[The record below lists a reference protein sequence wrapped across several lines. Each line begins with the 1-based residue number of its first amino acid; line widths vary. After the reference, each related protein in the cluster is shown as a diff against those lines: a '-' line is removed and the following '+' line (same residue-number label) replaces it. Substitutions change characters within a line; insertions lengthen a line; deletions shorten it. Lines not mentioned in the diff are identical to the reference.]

1 MAAVTIDLIKELRD
15 RTGAGIMDCKKALL
29 ATDGD
34 VEKAIDFLREKGIAK
49 AASKA
54 SRTAAEG
61 LAAFRICEK
70 CGHKAAIVEVNC
82 ETDFV
87 SASDKFHALVESVL
101 DVIMEKEPATVE
113 EARELTAHLFADATV
128 AMGEKFDLRRFE
140 IVKITDGQSFG
151 VYSHMNGKIGVLVA
165 FEGDASEVAKP
176 IAMSIAANNPS
187 YITLEDVPAADRERE
202 RGVAA
207 AEVAAD
213 PKLAGK
219 PEAMLNN
226 IIERKV
232 DKVLST
238 SCLTLQGYILD
249 PNQTVGQ
256 VLKEKGLKINKFFR
270 YQVGEGIA
278 KAADAE

>member
-1 MAAVTIDLIKELRD
+1 MAAITSAMVKELRE
-15 RTGAGIMDCKKALL
+15 RTSAGMMDCKKALVES
-29 ATDGD
+29 DGD
-34 VEKAIDFLREKGIAK
+34 MEKAIEWLREKGLSQAAK
-49 AASKA
+49 KA
-54 SRTAAEG
+54 SRIAAEG
-61 LAAFRICEK
+61 VVAQYINADATI
-70 CGHKAAIVEVNC
+70 AAIVEVNC

-87 SASDKFHALVESVL
+87 SASDKFHALVEGVL
-101 DVIMEKEPATVE
+101 DILMEKEPATVE

-140 IVKITDGQSFG
+140 IVKLEEGQSFG
-151 VYSHMNGKIGVLVA
+151 VYSHMNGKIGVLVQFDKA
-165 FEGDASEVAKP
+165 VAEIAKP

-187 YITLEDVPAADRERE
+187 YIALEDVPAADRDRE
-202 RGVAA
+202 RNIAK

-256 VLKEKGLKINKFFR
+256 VLKAADAKVIKFFR

-278 KAADAE
+278 K

>member
-1 MAAVTIDLIKELRD
+1 
-15 RTGAGIMDCKKALL
+15 
-29 ATDGD
+29 
-34 VEKAIDFLREKGIAK
+34 
-49 AASKA
+49 
-54 SRTAAEG
+54 
-61 LAAFRICEK
+61 
-70 CGHKAAIVEVNC
+70 
-82 ETDFV
+82 
-87 SASDKFHALVESVL
+87 
-101 DVIMEKEPATVE
+101 
-113 EARELTAHLFADATV
+113 
-128 AMGEKFDLRRFE
+128 
-140 IVKITDGQSFG
+140 
-151 VYSHMNGKIGVLVA
+151 MNGKIGVLVQFDKA
-165 FEGDASEVAKP
+165 VAEIAKP

-187 YITLEDVPAADRERE
+187 YIALEDVPAADRDRE
-202 RGVAA
+202 RNIAK

-256 VLKEKGLKINKFFR
+256 VLKAADAKVIKFFR

-278 KAADAE
+278 K